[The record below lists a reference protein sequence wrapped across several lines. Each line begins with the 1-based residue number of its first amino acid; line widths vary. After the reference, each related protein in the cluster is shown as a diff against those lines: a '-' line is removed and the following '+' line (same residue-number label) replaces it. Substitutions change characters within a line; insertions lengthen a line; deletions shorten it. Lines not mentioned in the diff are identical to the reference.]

1 MGTYHFRR
9 LFGKQEAFSQQGR
22 TSSTRVSRP
31 RGSARTVRLSY
42 AITVPL
48 GSPTAADRLAD
59 PRPRAPPDAGE
70 GARARRKRGATGVSD
85 GELRAGVVG
94 DPKAAWVAICGA
106 RVVHSRSLARSTC
119 GAGGCVDVRLFFT
132 SRPPATER
140 QLLRRA
146 SRSQSQSRR
155 RCPSLL
161 LLMCCRPSRW
171 TTKTNQIR

>member
-1 MGTYHFRR
+1 MASKKHFHNR
-9 LFGKQEAFSQQGR
+9 GEHQAH
-22 TSSTRVSRP
+22 VSHAPGAAQDCQVLRYN
-31 RGSARTVRLSY
+31 SA
-42 AITVPL
+42 A
-48 GSPTAADRLAD
+48 RLAD
-59 PRPRAPPDAGE
+59 GRRPSRRPAAARAPRR
-70 GARARRKRGATGVSD
+70 ARALGRAASGERREYLMESCGPALWESRDILKPPGF
-85 GELRAGVVG
+85 
-94 DPKAAWVAICGA
+94 AICGA

-132 SRPPATER
+132 SRPPATEC

-161 LLMCCRPSRW
+161 LLMRCRPSRW

>member
-9 LFGKQEAFSQQGR
+9 LFGKHLTGV
-22 TSSTRVSRP
+22 TSSTRVSRQ
-31 RGSARTVRLSY
+31 GHGARLSGRLRY
-42 AITVPL
+42 N
-48 GSPTAADRLAD
+48 SAARLAD
-59 PRPRAPPDAGE
+59 GRRPSRRPAAARAPRR
-70 GARARRKRGATGVSD
+70 ARARRRAAS
-85 GELRAGVVG
+85 GERREFLMESCGPALWESRDILKPPGF
-94 DPKAAWVAICGA
+94 AICGA

-119 GAGGCVDVRLFFT
+119 GAGGCVDVRFFFT

-161 LLMCCRPSRW
+161 LLMRCRPSRW